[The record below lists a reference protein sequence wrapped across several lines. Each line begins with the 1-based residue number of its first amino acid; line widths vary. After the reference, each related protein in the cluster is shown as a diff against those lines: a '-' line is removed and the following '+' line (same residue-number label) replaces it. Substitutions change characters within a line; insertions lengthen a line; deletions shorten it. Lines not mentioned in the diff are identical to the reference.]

1 MKMLD
6 QSKIVVLP
14 TEYRNVQFRSRL
26 EARWA
31 VYFDMIG
38 VKWQYE
44 PEGYQLDCG
53 NYCPDFLC
61 EGGNFFVEVKPT
73 TEALEIVKSKLRSL
87 AKMTGKSVH
96 CVVGPP
102 SLDCQ
107 WGCNEEGED
116 MQGSVFC
123 YYAFTHKGWGV
134 PFYGESGDWLEEPY
148 HHLATNH
155 RFNNGVAV

>member
-1 MKMLD
+1 MNTIQLR
-6 QSKIVVLP
+6 VLP
-14 TEYRNVQFRSRL
+14 TTYHNIKFRSRL

-31 VYFDMIG
+31 AYFDMIG

-61 EGGNFFVEVKPT
+61 EKGSFFVEVKPT
-73 TEALEIVKSKLRSL
+73 EEECEATKNKLRSL
-87 AKMTGKSVH
+87 ARMTGKNVY

-102 SLDCQ
+102 SLDSQ

-116 MQGSVFC
+116 VQDSIFC
-123 YYAFTHKGWGV
+123 HYAFTYKRWGC
-134 PFYGESGDWLEEPY
+134 PFYGETNGIDDEPY
-148 HHLATNH
+148 HHLAANM
-155 RFNNGVAV
+155 RFENGVAQ